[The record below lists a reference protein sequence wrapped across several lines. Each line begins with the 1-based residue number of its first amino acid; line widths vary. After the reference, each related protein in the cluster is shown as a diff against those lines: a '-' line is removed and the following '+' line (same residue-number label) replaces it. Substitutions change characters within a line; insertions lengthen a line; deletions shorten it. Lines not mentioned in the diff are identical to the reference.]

1 MIELKLKKK
10 VQVGSMQSISIDEII
25 QITRGE
31 LLQGNRSL
39 SITNVAIDSRKI
51 KNNDLYVPI
60 IGETNN
66 GHEYISQACSN
77 GGRVCLTEE
86 RNRSFPAEMTV
97 IYVVS
102 TLAAMK
108 ALAGFNRHRYSIPVI
123 AITGSSGKTTTK
135 DLVASVLSQKYRTL
149 KTDGNFNNEY
159 GIPQTLCNL
168 ESDHQIAVIEMGMDH
183 LGDISK
189 SIQLVDPDISVITNV
204 GLSHIERLKTQEN
217 IYLAKRE
224 ILQTLTCEGIAYI
237 NGDDAF
243 LKKITAENN
252 RYQVRTFGLRGE
264 HTVKA
269 LNYTSNQAGLE
280 IQVEWGDRNEVF
292 TFNYPGEHNVYNC
305 LVAIGLGYFYE
316 MAQPE
321 IQKGLDAFVPSGN
334 RMDIFTIDEIKIIN
348 DSYNANPDAMRASL
362 DVLAALGRDYKR
374 KIAILGDMLEM
385 GEYGLGAHL
394 EVGNYARD
402 KADVLIGVGNLGRS
416 ICQGY
421 ENAGQV
427 YQVTDALAAGA
438 CLKEIVQPE
447 DIILIKASRGM
458 GLERI
463 IDFIKEGGQ

>member
-1 MIELKLKKK
+1 ME
-10 VQVGSMQSISIDEII
+10 SISIDEILH
-25 QITRGE
+25 ITRGE
-31 LLQGNRSL
+31 LLQGTQSL
-39 SITNVAIDSRKI
+39 AITNVAIDSRKI
-51 KNNDLYVPI
+51 NNNDLYVPI
-60 IGETNN
+60 VGETNN
-66 GHEYISQACSN
+66 GHDYISQACSN

-86 RNRSFPAEMTV
+86 RERLFPEEMTV
-97 IYVVS
+97 IYVAS

-108 ALAGFNRHRYSIPVI
+108 ALAGFNRHRYRIPVI

-135 DLVASVLSQKYRTL
+135 DLVAAVLSQKFHTL

-217 IYLAKRE
+217 IYLAKKE
-224 ILQTLTCEGIAYI
+224 ILQTLTSEGIAYI
-237 NGDDAF
+237 NGDDEF
-243 LKKITAENN
+243 LKKIKAENN
-252 RYQVRTFGLRGE
+252 RYQVKTFGLQGE
-264 HTVKA
+264 HTVTA
-269 LNYTSNQAGLE
+269 QNYTSRQTGLE
-280 IQVEWGDRNEVF
+280 IQVAWEDQNEVF

-316 MAQPE
+316 MTQSE

-334 RMDIFTIDEIKIIN
+334 RMDIFTVGEIKVIN

-362 DVLAALGRDYKR
+362 DVLATLGCDYQR

-385 GEYGLGAHL
+385 GEYGPAAHL
-394 EVGNYARD
+394 EVGSYARN
-402 KADVLIGVGNLGRS
+402 KADILISVGDLGRS

-427 YQVTDALAAGA
+427 YQVSDALAAGA
-438 CLKEIVQPE
+438 CLKEIVQPG

-458 GLERI
+458 GLERV
-463 IDFIKEGGQ
+463 IDYIKEGGQ

>member
-1 MIELKLKKK
+1 ME
-10 VQVGSMQSISIDEII
+10 SISIDEILR
-25 QITRGE
+25 ITRGD
-31 LLQGNRSL
+31 LLQGTRSRA
-39 SITNVAIDSRKI
+39 ITNVAIDSRKI
-51 KNNDLYVPI
+51 NKNDLYVPI
-60 IGETNN
+60 VGETNN
-66 GHEYISQACSN
+66 GHDYISQACSN

-86 RNRSFPAEMTV
+86 RERSFPEEMTV
-97 IYVVS
+97 IYVAS
-102 TLAAMK
+102 TLVAMK

-135 DLVASVLSQKYRTL
+135 DLVAAVLSQKFHTL

-217 IYLAKRE
+217 IYLAKKE
-224 ILQTLTCEGIAYI
+224 ILQTLTSEGIAYI
-237 NGDDAF
+237 NGDDEF
-243 LKKITAENN
+243 LKKIKAENN
-252 RYQVRTFGLRGE
+252 RYQVKTFGLQGE
-264 HTVKA
+264 HTVTA
-269 LNYTSNQAGLE
+269 LKYTSRQTGLE
-280 IQVEWGDRNEVF
+280 IQVEWEERNEVF

-316 MAQPE
+316 MTQSE
-321 IQKGLDAFVPSGN
+321 IQKGLDAFIPSGN
-334 RMDIFTIDEIKIIN
+334 RMDIFTVGEIKVIN

-362 DVLAALGRDYKR
+362 DVLVTLGCDYKR

-385 GEYGLGAHL
+385 GEYGPAAHL

-402 KADVLIGVGNLGRS
+402 KADILISVGDLGRS

-421 ENAGQV
+421 ENAGSV
-427 YQVTDALAAGA
+427 YQVSDALAAGA

-458 GLERI
+458 GLERV
-463 IDFIKEGGQ
+463 IDYIKEGGR

>member
-1 MIELKLKKK
+1 ME
-10 VQVGSMQSISIDEII
+10 SISIDEILH
-25 QITRGE
+25 ITQGD
-31 LLQGNRSL
+31 LLQGRRSRA
-39 SITNVAIDSRKI
+39 ITNVAIDSRKI
-51 KNNDLYVPI
+51 NNNDLYVPI
-60 IGETNN
+60 VGETNN
-66 GHEYISQACSN
+66 GHDYISQACSN
-77 GGRVCLTEE
+77 GGRVCLTQE
-86 RNRSFPAEMTV
+86 REHSFPEEMTV
-97 IYVVS
+97 IYVPS

-108 ALAGFNRHRYSIPVI
+108 ALAGFNRHRYRIPVI

-135 DLVASVLSQKYRTL
+135 DLVAAVLSQKFHTL

-217 IYLAKRE
+217 IYLAKKE
-224 ILQTLTCEGIAYI
+224 ILQTLTSEGIAYI
-237 NGDDAF
+237 NGDDEY

-252 RYQVRTFGLRGE
+252 RYQVKTFGLRGE
-264 HTVKA
+264 HTVTA
-269 LNYTSNQAGLE
+269 LNYTSRQTGLY
-280 IQVEWGDRNEVF
+280 IQVEWEDRNEVF

-316 MAQPE
+316 MTQSE

-334 RMDIFTIDEIKIIN
+334 RMDIFTVGEIKVIN

-362 DVLAALGRDYKR
+362 DVLATLGCDYKR

-385 GEYGLGAHL
+385 GEYGPAAHR

-402 KADVLIGVGNLGRS
+402 KADILISVGDLGRS

-421 ENAGQV
+421 ENAGPV
-427 YQVTDALAAGA
+427 YQVSDALAAGA

-458 GLERI
+458 GLERV
-463 IDFIKEGGQ
+463 IDYIKEGGR

>member
-1 MIELKLKKK
+1 ME
-10 VQVGSMQSISIDEII
+10 SISIDEILH
-25 QITRGE
+25 ITRGE
-31 LLQGNRSL
+31 LLQGTRSL
-39 SITNVAIDSRKI
+39 AITNVAIDSRKI
-51 KNNDLYVPI
+51 NNNDLYVPI

-66 GHEYISQACSN
+66 GHDYISQACSN

-86 RNRSFPAEMTV
+86 RKRSFPAKMTV

-135 DLVASVLSQKYRTL
+135 DLVAAVLSQKYHTL
-149 KTDGNFNNEY
+149 KTEGNFNNEY

-224 ILQTLTCEGIAYI
+224 ILQTLTSAGVAYV
-237 NGDDAF
+237 NGDDEF
-243 LKKITAENN
+243 LKKIKDEKN
-252 RYQVRTFGLRGE
+252 RYLVKTFGLKGE

-269 LNYTSNQAGLE
+269 LNYTSSQSGLE
-280 IQVEWGDRNEVF
+280 IQVKWEDRNEVF

-305 LVAIGLGYFYE
+305 LVAIGLGYFYK
-316 MAQPE
+316 MTQAD
-321 IQKGLDAFVPSGN
+321 IQRGLDAFVPSVN
-334 RMDIFTIDEIKIIN
+334 RMDIFTVGEIKVIN

-362 DVLAALGRDYKR
+362 DVLATLGRDYKR

-385 GEYGLGAHL
+385 GEYGPAAHL
-394 EVGNYARD
+394 EVGSYARD
-402 KADVLIGVGNLGRS
+402 KADILIGVGKLGQE
-416 ICQGY
+416 ICRGY

-427 YQVTDALAAGA
+427 YQVSDALAAGA

-447 DIILIKASRGM
+447 DVVLIKASRGM
-458 GLERI
+458 GLERVV
-463 IDFIKEGGQ
+463 DFIKEGGQ